1 MRLDSRIASIVSNID
16 KCEVIADIGCDHGKV
31 AVYLAKNGY
40 AKKVIASDISEK
52 SVEKAKELAI
62 ASNLT
67 NIIDIRVGNGTSVIK
82 DNECDTII
90 IAGMGGI
97 TIKEILS
104 SDKRVFKRM
113 VLSPQSDVR
122 LVREYLKDN
131 FLLPIKDYK
140 VECKGKYY
148 DVLVIEN
155 GNYKPL
161 ECELEYGSGLGSD
174 FDSFYDYERKRLEF
188 IINHADIEK
197 AKQAKMQLDL
207 LEQVKRRKK

>member
-1 MRLDSRIASIVSNID
+1 MRLDDRIASIISNID

-62 ASNLT
+62 ASNLID
-67 NIIDIRVGNGTSVIK
+67 IIDIRVGNGTSVIN

-104 SDKRVFKRM
+104 NDKRLFKRM

-140 VECKGKYY
+140 IKCKSKYY
-148 DVLVIEN
+148 DILVVEN
-155 GNYKPL
+155 GNYNPL
-161 ECELEYGSGLGSD
+161 ECELEYGSGLGND
-174 FDSFYDYERKRLEF
+174 FDSFYEYERDRLEF
-188 IINHADIEK
+188 IINHADI
-197 AKQAKMQLDL
+197 AKVEQAKMQLDL
-207 LEQVKRRKK
+207 LEQVKRRRK